1 MKTNEKIFK
10 DMENKMSS
18 QKKYPIK
25 SVQKT
30 KENLFSEEYQTNQE
44 ELKKIKEE
52 SDQQISSFHKQIAS
66 LSIQL

>member
-30 KENLFSEEYQTNQE
+30 KENLFMDEYQTNQE
-44 ELKKIKEE
+44 ELKKIREE
-52 SDQQISSFHKQIAS
+52 SEEQISIFNKQITS
-66 LSIQL
+66 L

>member
-18 QKKYPIK
+18 QKKYPIR

-44 ELKKIKEE
+44 ELKKVKE
-52 SDQQISSFHKQIAS
+52 
-66 LSIQL
+66 